1 MQNSAVEVYRP
12 LMIRRGC
19 GATVIGMTRLNDWP
33 KLPIWPEDLPL
44 IRQLMT
50 VDEFAVLLRRLVQ
63 VLADRPLTPLTG
75 IGGEPSHT
83 GDALRRQE

>member
-1 MQNSAVEVYRP
+1 
-12 LMIRRGC
+12 
-19 GATVIGMTRLNDWP
+19 MTRLNDWP

-50 VDEFAVLLRRLVQ
+50 DDEFAVLLRRLVQ